1 MLEKARGLDADEVVI
16 DLEDAVPAA
25 GKDEARASAA
35 AALAEDW
42 GGKSVAVRVNGTGS
56 EWWERDA
63 AEIAAAGG
71 ALTSLVVP
79 KCEGAADV
87 AAVAEAAPGTALQA
101 LIETAAGLV
110 NVREIA
116 SASLRLEALIIGY
129 ADLTASLGLPGGGD
143 YGGDRWHWA
152 RQQVLVHARAAG
164 AAAINGPWLEIA
176 DADGLRAAAGEARA
190 LGFDGMWAIH
200 PSQVAVLNEAFA
212 PTAAELDRAEAVL
225 ATLEDAAGEGRGAA
239 QLEGAMIDEASAK
252 QAAVVVARGEA
263 AGMRPH

>member
-25 GKDEARASAA
+25 GKDEARAGAV

-42 GGKSVAVRVNGTGS
+42 GERSVAVRINGRQT
-56 EWWERDA
+56 EWWQQDA
-63 AEIAAAGG
+63 AEIAGG
-71 ALTSLVVP
+71 AALTSLVVP
-79 KCEGAADV
+79 KCEGAADIKTV
-87 AAVAEAAPGTALQA
+87 AAAAPGPGLQA

-116 SASLRLEALIIGY
+116 AASPRLEALIIGY
-129 ADLTASLGLPGGGD
+129 ADLTASLGLPDAGD

-212 PTAAELDRAEAVL
+212 PTAAELERAEAVL

-239 QLEGAMIDEASAK
+239 QLEGAMIDGASAK